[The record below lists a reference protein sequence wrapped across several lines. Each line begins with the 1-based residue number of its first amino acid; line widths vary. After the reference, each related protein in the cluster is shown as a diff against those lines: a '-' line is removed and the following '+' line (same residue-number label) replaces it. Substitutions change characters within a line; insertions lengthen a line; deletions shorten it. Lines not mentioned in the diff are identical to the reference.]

1 MINLMPSM
9 AKCFVNTSW
18 VSGIVLIS
26 LFSFVGSKAESL
38 APLEFSDLTQD
49 PAFHLSDSYQQ
60 LSNLLVEISAEV
72 KQSIVPVR
80 FQPDETANSHYFA
93 GLSFQCDQ
101 LFGSETDRSLSSQ
114 RCRPYEPTA
123 DQQAL
128 GFKNLLLRAVVL
140 SPSIASSI
148 STVDSNRW
156 LVRQSFSSWYPSLSL
171 SSGSVMSV
179 NISNTQNYTSS
190 DSGGSSPSASGTS
203 FQPTTEIGGNGRR
216 NTQAGTSDDNTG
228 LVPPYTQTSSY
239 LQAYPV
245 LTLNWQLFDL
255 SRSSSISASKEQLT
269 ASQFQ
274 TLNQARQTIL
284 SVATL
289 YSQLQASE
297 YQIATLLSLCIASQN
312 LLERYQNQLDQGLI
326 PKAVFL
332 SQRSNLESSK
342 AQLLSTVATYQSTLE
357 QIKASAMISDS
368 SVDLV
373 LPQTL
378 VLPQSWP
385 TSLDQTKQLVAQY
398 PSILAYQH
406 QAQQYS
412 QLSEG
417 SLSGYWP
424 VISILGYITYVGT
437 QGSQNYSPPQ
447 QPSGAWSSQVS
458 NYIGLNFTWNIF
470 DGFSGYQQARS
481 YASQSLSYTQQGLA
495 ERQSLL
501 SEAMSSIEEIKFTL
515 PLLQSLDSSY
525 QSEAQAYDSYLLR
538 IQAGIDDYSVIFQ
551 SQQQLSSLLSS
562 YSSSYQDL
570 FSSYFQ
576 LIALTGM
583 HLNSSFFE

>member
-1 MINLMPSM
+1 MM
-9 AKCFVNTSW
+9 AKCFANTFL

-26 LFSFVGSKAESL
+26 LSSFAAGKADVL
-38 APLEFSDLTQD
+38 DPLD
-49 PAFHLSDSYQQ
+49 LSDFTQETPTVQPTAYQE
-60 LSNLLVEISAEV
+60 LSKLLSEIPSEV
-72 KQSIVPVR
+72 KQAIAPVQ
-80 FQPDETANSHYFA
+80 FLPDQTANSYQFA

-101 LFGSETDRSLSSQ
+101 FFGFETDRSLSAQ
-114 RCRPYEPTA
+114 RCRPYEPTL

-128 GFKNLLLRAVVL
+128 GFKNLLLRSVVL
-140 SPSIASSI
+140 SPSIAASV

-171 SSGSVMSV
+171 TSGSVMSV

-190 DSGGSSPSASGTS
+190 DSGGSNPSASGTS
-203 FQPTTEIGGNGRR
+203 FQPTTEIGGNRR
-216 NTQAGTSDDNTG
+216 RAIQADSSEESSG

-274 TLNQARQTIL
+274 ALDQSRQTIL

-297 YQIATLLSLCIASQN
+297 YQIATLLSLCIASQQ
-312 LLERYQNQLDQGLI
+312 LLDRYQNQLDQGFI
-326 PKAVFL
+326 SKAVLL

-342 AQLLSTVATYQSTLE
+342 AQLLSAVATYQSTLE
-357 QIKASAMISDS
+357 QIKASAMIFDS
-368 SVDLV
+368 SINLV
-373 LPQTL
+373 FPQTL
-378 VLPQSWP
+378 ALPQSWP
-385 TSLDQTKQLVAQY
+385 VSLDQTKQLVAQY
-398 PSILAYQH
+398 PSVLAYQH
-406 QAQQYS
+406 QAQQYA
-412 QLSEG
+412 QLSQS
-417 SLSGYWP
+417 SLNGYWP
-424 VISILGYITYVGT
+424 VISVLGYITYEGT

-447 QPSGAWSSQVS
+447 QPSGAWSSQIS

-470 DGFSGYQQARS
+470 DGFSSYQQARS

-501 SEAMSSIEEIKFTL
+501 SEAMSSIEEIKLTL

-525 QSEAQAYDSYLLR
+525 QAEAEAYDSYMLR
-538 IQAGIDDYSVIFQ
+538 MQAGIDDYSVIFQ

-583 HLNSSFFE
+583 HLNAAFFD